1 MIAICLKL
9 YANLNSDRRA
19 LLFFL
24 FLRGANVGIPGW
36 EMHSCPTSNKLQGR
50 SKSIDDF
57 CLEQHILII
66 LTYCFKMVF
75 TSLYVFVRISKACTI
90 QRGAKD
96 LYLKNVRRGRQS
108 FVASLQMLR
117 ELQVTSLKD
126 PVLPLNIHF

>member
-19 LLFFL
+19 FLFFFL

-75 TSLYVFVRISKACTI
+75 TSLYVFVLISKACTI

-117 ELQVTSLKD
+117 ELQNVA
-126 PVLPLNIHF
+126 